1 MALEIDSSAS
11 PFTHYVIDNFVTE
24 EMGHKLSSQFP
35 DYNSPSWFEYSN
47 PLERKRTIRDW
58 GMFPPETYQLFGYLC
73 GAQLDLIKELTGCY
87 DLYSDHGLHGAGW
100 HIHKRGDHLNVHLD
114 YSIHPYAKLQR
125 KYNLIIYLTPDW
137 DPSWGGGLELWSH
150 NQQLN
155 LPSIKVKTID
165 CKFRR
170 AVLFDTTQ
178 NSWHGVSEP
187 INCPEGVYRKSAAM
201 YYLTTPE
208 KDTDQRNR
216 ALYAPRE
223 DQKNNA
229 DIIDLIN
236 KRKS

>member
-1 MALEIDSSAS
+1 MALDISVHTS
-11 PFTHYVIDNFVTE
+11 PFDHYVIDNFVTE
-24 EMGHKLSSQFP
+24 EMGHNLSSQFP
-35 DYNSPSWFEYSN
+35 DYNSASWFEYNN

-58 GMFPPETYQLFGYLC
+58 GMFPSETYQLFSYLC
-73 GAQLDLIKELTGCY
+73 GDQLDIIKELTGCY
-87 DLYSDHGLHGAGW
+87 DLYSDYGLHGAGW

-187 INCPEGVYRKSAAM
+187 INCPEGVYRRSVAM
-201 YYLTTPE
+201 YYLTTPDE
-208 KDTDQRNR
+208 DTDQRNR

-223 DQKNNA
+223 DQKNSA

-236 KRKS
+236 KRKT